1 MVVFFGTILSSQMSD
16 TQDDSGGAWAV
27 VAKRSAPKKPATPTT
42 AAPSVASDAQ
52 VASAALLVLDTA
64 ALIVPSLPLLGDPRV
79 SLCTV
84 QEVLDE
90 VRDRRA
96 RLQLAALPA
105 AIAVREPAPE
115 HVLAVVEFAKK
126 TGDFSQLSAVDLKVL
141 ALTRHCFVA
150 AHGADAVRSTIAPVR
165 TALYPKATD
174 SAAAS
179 FAPHAATSI
188 SVAESASAAPA
199 APAPADV
206 KDGGDDDDDDTGGGG
221 GPAAADDAADNDD
234 EGFVVVRGKG
244 ADAEEDDD
252 DDDDDDY
259 DSDSSDGS
267 EWITKDNLDEI
278 RQKSLY
284 GTPTGDAVTDAG
296 AQVKVACMTSDFA
309 MQNVLVQM
317 GIKIVSPTGMF
328 ISHATQWVLRCFAC
342 GKLVPDNEKVFC
354 PGCGNHTLKRVAVDF
369 DEQTGEQRVL
379 ISRRPLNVRGT
390 RHPLP
395 MPRGGHSDKGNIILS
410 ESELILR
417 ANNRSRRRG
426 RKVKAE
432 YDFGELSKPTVR
444 REGIVIGL
452 GKKNPNQARKSIGK
466 SNRSVNRLTE
476 VGF

>member
-1 MVVFFGTILSSQMSD
+1 MSD
-16 TQDDSGGAWAV
+16 TNDDSGGAWAV
-27 VAKRSAPKKPATPTT
+27 VAKRSAPKKAPTATATPTAT
-42 AAPSVASDAQ
+42 VVSDAQ

-64 ALIVPSLPLLGDPRV
+64 ALVVPSLPLLGNPRV
-79 SLCTV
+79 ALCTV

-150 AHGADAVRSTIAPVR
+150 AHGADAVRSTTAPIR

-174 SAAAS
+174 SAAAAS
-179 FAPHAATSI
+179 HGATSI
-188 SVAESASAAPA
+188 SVAESAVAAPA

-206 KDGGDDDDDDTGGGG
+206 KDDDNDDDDDDADTGG
-221 GPAAADDAADNDD
+221 ADADDNDD

-244 ADAEEDDD
+244 GDAEE

-284 GTPTGDAVTDAG
+284 GTPTGDAVTDDG

-342 GKLVPDNEKVFC
+342 GKLVPDNEKMFC